1 MLEWRAGHEV
11 LESMKSILLIAPN
24 KALQETAEAVA
35 KENGLDIDVV
45 LGNLSNGVEIA
56 KEAEAK
62 GAEVIIT
69 RGGTYQVIKEALAI
83 PVVEI
88 QVNAFDIL
96 RAFKGLLNYN
106 GSIGIIGYEN
116 VIFGIETLTEV
127 LGLDLHKV
135 VFKDEDEAPR
145 QVFEIAKK
153 GVKEFVGD
161 TIGIKTVVEMGL
173 NGHLILSGKEAI
185 AYAVDEAFRVLKIR
199 REEKARAERFKII
212 MDFVHDGIIA
222 VDDKGN
228 TTIYNKMAEQIF
240 GKTGLLIGKH
250 IEEIIENTKLPEVI
264 KTGRPQLGELQQV
277 GNVVIATN
285 RIPITVNNKV
295 IGAVATFQDVTQ
307 IQKIEQK
314 IRRELYYKGLVAKYN
329 FEDIVYGS
337 DTMAEIIEQAKKYS
351 EMGTTTVLILGE
363 TGTGKELFAQ
373 SIHNRSLRANGP
385 FVAINCAALPE
396 NLLESELFGYVEG
409 SFTGARKG
417 GKVGLFELAHK
428 GTIFLDEIGDMPL
441 NLQTRLLRVIQE
453 KEVMR
458 IGDDRVI
465 PVDVRIIASTNKDLH
480 VSVEMGE
487 FRRDLYYRLNILTLK
502 VPPLRKRKGDIAN
515 LVKHFIN
522 DYAYEFK
529 KNIRG
534 LTKEAENY
542 LHSLDYPGNVRELE
556 GMIERGVAL
565 SSGEYIS
572 VKDLGLTNGAVEK
585 SVQERS
591 PNNKMN
597 LKELETETIKKALE
611 LTGNSVSKASEIL
624 GIDRTTL
631 WRKMKNL

>member
-1 MLEWRAGHEV
+1 MLEWRAEHEV

-24 KALQETAEAVA
+24 KALQETAEAVV

-56 KEAEAK
+56 KEAEVK

-69 RGGTYQVIKEALAI
+69 RGGTYQVMKEALAI
-83 PVVEI
+83 PVIEI

-135 VFKDEDEAPR
+135 VFRDEDEAPR

-240 GKTGLLIGKH
+240 GKTGLSIGRH
-250 IEEIIENTKLPEVI
+250 IEETIENTKLPEVI

-314 IRRELYYKGLVAKYN
+314 IRRELYYKGLVAKYK

-373 SIHNRSLRANGP
+373 SIHNKSLRANGP

-409 SFTGARKG
+409 AFTGARKG

-480 VSVEMGE
+480 VSVEKGE

-522 DYAYEFK
+522 DYACEFK
-529 KNIRG
+529 KDIRG

-565 SSGEYIS
+565 SSGEHIS
-572 VKDLGLTNGAVEK
+572 AKDLDLTNGAVEK

-591 PNNKMN
+591 SNNKMN

-611 LTGNSVSKASEIL
+611 LTGNSVSKASEML

-631 WRKMKNL
+631 WRKMKKL

>member
-1 MLEWRAGHEV
+1 
-11 LESMKSILLIAPN
+11 MKSVLLIAPY
-24 KALQETAEAVA
+24 KDLQSTAETVVR
-35 KENGLDIDVV
+35 ENRLDVDVV

-62 GAEVIIT
+62 GTEVIIT
-69 RGGTYQVIKEALAI
+69 RGGTYQVIKEALTI

-96 RAFKGLLNYN
+96 RAFKGLLNYK
-106 GSIGIIGYEN
+106 GAIGIIGYEN

-135 VFKDEDEAPR
+135 VFKNEDEAPR
-145 QVFEIAKK
+145 QVFEIAKR

-161 TIGIKTVVEMGL
+161 TIGIKTVLEMGL
-173 NGHLILSGKEAI
+173 NGRLILSGKEAI

-199 REEKARAERFKII
+199 KEEKARAERFKII

-240 GKTGLLIGKH
+240 GKSGQLIGKH
-250 IEEIIENTKLPEVI
+250 VEEVVENTRLPEVI
-264 KTGRPQLGELQQV
+264 KTGKSQLGELQQV

-285 RIPITVNNKV
+285 RIPITVDSKV

-314 IRRELYYKGLVAKYN
+314 IRRELYYKGLVAKYK
-329 FEDIVYGS
+329 FEDIIYRSGI
-337 DTMAEIIEQAKKYS
+337 MAEVIEQAKKYS
-351 EMGTTTVLILGE
+351 KMGTTTVLILGE

-373 SIHNRSLRANGP
+373 SIHNSSLRANGP
-385 FVAINCAALPE
+385 FVAVNCAALPE

-458 IGDDRVI
+458 IGDDKVI
-465 PVDVRIIASTNKDLH
+465 PVDIRIIASTNRDLQ
-480 VSVEMGE
+480 VSVEKGE
-487 FRRDLYYRLNILTLK
+487 FRSDLYYRLNILTLEI
-502 VPPLRKRKGDIAN
+502 PPLRKRKGDIAI
-515 LVKHFIN
+515 LAKHFIN
-522 DYAYEFK
+522 EYSSEFK
-529 KNIRG
+529 KNIKG
-534 LTKEAENY
+534 FKEETENY
-542 LHSLDYPGNVRELE
+542 LFSLDYPGNVRELE
-556 GMIERGVAL
+556 GMMERAVAL
-565 SSGEYIS
+565 SKDEYIC
-572 VKDLGLTNGAVEK
+572 VKDLGLVNEITEK
-585 SVQERS
+585 SVQ
-591 PNNKMN
+591 PINNNQKKS
-597 LKELETETIKKALE
+597 LKELEMTTIQEVLKS
-611 LTGNSVSKASEIL
+611 TGNNISKASEIL
-624 GIDRTTL
+624 GINRTTL
-631 WRKMKNL
+631 WRKMKKH